1 MLEDSSRAISAL
13 ILSCGIL
20 FLFGCSPSVNMTEVK
35 PVTSIESHPH
45 DKNTAFSRAEEWMAK
60 NYVSADEV
68 IQMKDKEDG
77 TIVAQGIREATPWG
91 TIGNKHFSYTLTLDI
106 RDEKMRFTYE
116 LNGWEDFMK
125 NQEQDVKNMKE
136 WFRNEL
142 KPEILSFVRQEDT
155 F

>member
-1 MLEDSSRAISAL
+1 
-13 ILSCGIL
+13 
-20 FLFGCSPSVNMTEVK
+20 
-35 PVTSIESHPH
+35 
-45 DKNTAFSRAEEWMAK
+45 
-60 NYVSADEV
+60 
-68 IQMKDKEDG
+68 
-77 TIVAQGIREATPWG
+77 
-91 TIGNKHFSYTLTLDI
+91 
-106 RDEKMRFTYE
+106 MRFTYE